1 MRARFHYNQDNQNQR
16 GDTIVEVIIA
26 IAVISSVLAGAFYL
40 TNHST
45 RAVRDSEEHA
55 QALQLLQGQVEQL
68 RAQAP
73 KSTWGD
79 LKNPFCFSSSGTI
92 TPVGSGYGCT
102 DSYYSFRIEPPAG
115 APAAGENGL
124 FTLKVQWDS
133 VLSKTGN
140 ETLLYKIPIGS

>member
-1 MRARFHYNQDNQNQR
+1 MRGRFHFNQFRQNQR

-26 IAVISSVLAGAFYL
+26 IAVISSVLTGAFYL

-73 KSTWGD
+73 KSTWAD
-79 LKNPFCFSSSGTI
+79 VNAPFCFSSTGAI
-92 TPVGSGYGCT
+92 TSVAGGYGCG
-102 DSYYSFRIEPPAG
+102 SGYYSFRIEPPATQ
-115 APAAGENGL
+115 PAAGENGL
-124 FTLKVQWDS
+124 FTLRVQWDS
-133 VLSKTGN
+133 ILSKKGN
-140 ETLLYKIPIGS
+140 ESLLYKIPVGS